1 MEGLRNYGYKVNNGI
16 TEKRK
21 RLKELHKEGKEL
33 HIEWCNLEF
42 HNLHCFNLDIEE
54 ERFEYEQMCDELKV
68 KLDKI
73 DEEIE
78 EIGEYIVSE
87 GYKMYL

>member
-16 TEKRK
+16 TDKRK
-21 RLKELHKEGKEL
+21 RLKELYKEGKEL

-42 HNLHCFNLDIEE
+42 NNLHCFNLDIEE

-68 KLDKI
+68 ELDNF
-73 DEEIE
+73 DEEIK
-78 EIGEYIVSE
+78 EIGDYIVSE

>member
-1 MEGLRNYGYKVNNGI
+1 MGRLRKSVNRLNLGI
-16 TEKRK
+16 NEKRK

-42 HNLHCFNLDIEE
+42 NNLHCFNLDIEE
-54 ERFEYEQMCDELKV
+54 ERFDYVQICDELKV

-73 DEEIE
+73 DEEIK
-78 EIGEYIVSE
+78 EIGEYIVSQ